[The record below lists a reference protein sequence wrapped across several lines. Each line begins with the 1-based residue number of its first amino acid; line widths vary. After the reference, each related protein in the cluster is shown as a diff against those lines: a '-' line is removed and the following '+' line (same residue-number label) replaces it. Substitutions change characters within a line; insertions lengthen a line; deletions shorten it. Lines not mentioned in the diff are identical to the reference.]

1 MISQDELPSYIEKSI
16 PELSKEIKRAKCAN
30 AYDMV
35 KQMLA
40 YTTLQ
45 VLRQNR
51 DAAKTCL
58 SLVAQL
64 YKKGNKHVKN
74 AIENVYVYS
83 FSHAF
88 FHNEEKRKEMME
100 IIPLPLYE
108 LYKKQVINSHL

>member
-1 MISQDELPSYIEKSI
+1 
-16 PELSKEIKRAKCAN
+16 
-30 AYDMV
+30 
-35 KQMLA
+35 MLT
-40 YTTLQ
+40 YTTSQ
-45 VLRQNR
+45 VLKHNLG
-51 DAAKTCL
+51 AAKKCMAL
-58 SLVAQL
+58 AAHL
-64 YKKGNKHVKN
+64 YKKGNAHIKN